1 MSVDLVGSTAFKA
14 KHGDKRE
21 DAEPYPT
28 WLNRTKNFYRLF
40 PQILSGHFV
49 EFLGVLDGSDNYK
62 NYAPQVWKTVGD
74 EIIFC
79 VRVTCLEHLACCVRA
94 FIKALATYGE
104 SINTLENE
112 LDVKGRAWIASFPAP
127 NVTIVSA
134 SRAPQEASINEVGGR
149 LYEED
154 ELQADVRPGNYDF
167 LGKQIDTGFRISK
180 FAQTNELALS
190 IDLAWLLTLLRQRNL
205 IDCQFTFRG
214 REALKGVIGGV
225 PYPIIT
231 AQTERSV
238 KRREL
243 EALERTVSG
252 AGFAEHVGLRNY
264 LYSFMEQNK
273 VEIPI
278 ISMHTE
284 VIDNNTLPRC
294 YDDLKKAWAAS
305 YREDE
310 EKDKNQDEAD
320 AFKDDPTTLEQGTS
334 AAEDE
339 INSIFDKFIHELIS
353 KKSD

>member
-14 KHGDKRE
+14 KNGDARLPN
-21 DAEPYPT
+21 EPYPT

-40 PQILSGHFV
+40 PQILSGHFH
-49 EFLGVLDGSDNYK
+49 EFLSVLDGSDVYK
-62 NYAPQVWKTVGD
+62 NYSPQVWKTVGD

-79 VRVTCLEHLACCVRA
+79 VKIDCLEHLACCIRA

-104 SINTLENE
+104 SINSLESE
-112 LDVKGRAWIASFPAP
+112 LDVKGCAWIASFPAP

-134 SRAPQEASINEVGGR
+134 SRAPQDASIAEVGGQ
-149 LYEED
+149 LYEAD

-180 FAQTNELALS
+180 FAQTHELALS

-205 IDCQFTFRG
+205 IDCHFTFRG
-214 REALKGVIGGV
+214 RESLKGVIGGT

-231 AQTERSV
+231 IQTERSV

-243 EALERTVSG
+243 EALERTVAGS
-252 AGFAEHVGLRNY
+252 GFAEHIGLRNY
-264 LYSFMEQNK
+264 LHSFMEHHK

-278 ISMHTE
+278 ISMHNELTE
-284 VIDNNTLPRC
+284 NGNFPRC
-294 YDDLKKAWAAS
+294 YEDLKKAWAAS

-310 EKDKNQDEAD
+310 EKDKNQAEAD
-320 AFKDDPTTLEQGTS
+320 AFKDDPNALEKGTS
-334 AAEDE
+334 AEEVEIKSMFKRLIEDL
-339 INSIFDKFIHELIS
+339 SS
-353 KKSD
+353 KSDG